1 MLYHVSTDTSRV
13 IPIFIPRIP
22 NKNQRMEGE
31 NETIPR
37 ICVAKSIEDCLTAMP
52 NGGYFL
58 TSEHKPKR
66 IRVYE
71 FDEEVVQEGNL
82 IKPTDLYFSEYVLD
96 AWVTG
101 EHWVVNQNLLPKKVY
116 DIEIIKV
123 EVIDAPYV
131 HPRDFHKAFQKKKSP
146 ELILDEIESYTN
158 TNVARIIELDY
169 LVLDEVK
176 KLVSGVGR

>member
-101 EHWVVNQNLLPKKVY
+101 EYWVVGQNLVPTRVY
-116 DIEIIKV
+116 DIELEKV
-123 EVIDAPYV
+123 KVVDAPYV
-131 HPRDFHKAFQKKKSP
+131 HPDDFKKALKEFDYP
-146 ELILDEIESYTN
+146 ESILDELEEQANQS
-158 TNVARIIELDY
+158 VARVTELKYRIIRDVFIEQ
-169 LVLDEVK
+169 
-176 KLVSGVGR
+176 

>member
-101 EHWVVNQNLLPKKVY
+101 EYWVVGQNLVPTRVY
-116 DIEIIKV
+116 DIELEKV
-123 EVIDAPYV
+123 KVVDAPYV
-131 HPRDFHKAFQKKKSP
+131 HPDDFKIALKEFDYP
-146 ELILDEIESYTN
+146 ESILDELEEQANQS
-158 TNVARIIELDY
+158 VARVTELKYRIIRDVFIEQ
-169 LVLDEVK
+169 
-176 KLVSGVGR
+176 